1 MFVYPK
7 EREYLWAAVSIRQT
21 IIDQQ
26 ELYAHLPITR
36 SKLPFE
42 MDDEAFPKLPSSVN
56 TPTADCRRPISSHV
70 DEDHDE
76 ENSGLKPRWLL
87 PEFR

>member
-1 MFVYPK
+1 MFVCPK

-36 SKLPFE
+36 SKLPFQ
-42 MDDEAFPKLPSSVN
+42 MDDEAFPKLPSAVN
-56 TPTADCRRPISSHV
+56 TPTPDTSLPTSHI
-70 DEDHDE
+70 DEDHE
-76 ENSGLKPRWLL
+76 EEITILKPRLL
-87 PEFR
+87 LDEFR